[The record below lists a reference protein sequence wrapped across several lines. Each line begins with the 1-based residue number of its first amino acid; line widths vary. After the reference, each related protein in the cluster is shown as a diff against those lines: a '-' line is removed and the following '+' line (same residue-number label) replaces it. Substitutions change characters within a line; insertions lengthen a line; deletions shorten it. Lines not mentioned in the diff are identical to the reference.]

1 MRTRRGRRTGLPIR
15 VGAVSEGFGILRVW
29 QRPAPRP
36 RGRIATGPLPRSRP
50 GLPFPMPEID
60 PDWRPVAF
68 KEWQL
73 VAEALVRGEQS
84 VLLRK
89 GGISEGKA
97 GFQWLHDR
105 FFLFPSLFHEQA
117 EQVKP
122 RADGSPR
129 TLPEPAGGGNEVVFS
144 VYVETLATGRLTD
157 WEEVRRLD
165 PFHIWKEDIVRERFD
180 WGDEPG
186 ISWAVVR
193 AHELAHPWVL
203 EDRKSFGGC
212 RSWFGL
218 PVDEGGGWIERVR
231 SAREVEPACGRP
243 DWLG

>member
-1 MRTRRGRRTGLPIR
+1 
-15 VGAVSEGFGILRVW
+15 
-29 QRPAPRP
+29 
-36 RGRIATGPLPRSRP
+36 
-50 GLPFPMPEID
+50 MPPEFD

-73 VAEALVRGEQS
+73 VADAIASGEQS

-117 EQVKP
+117 TQVTP
-122 RADGSPR
+122 LPDGSLRSFQPIPG
-129 TLPEPAGGGNEVVFS
+129 LAADEVAFS
-144 VYVETLATGRLTD
+144 VYVETIATGRITD
-157 WEEVRRLD
+157 WGEVERLA
-165 PFHIWKEDIVRERFD
+165 PFHIWREEIVRERFD

-186 ISWAVVR
+186 LAWATIHAWKLSDPWILKDR
-193 AHELAHPWVL
+193 A
-203 EDRKSFGGC
+203 SFGGC

-218 PVDEGGGWIERVR
+218 PQDEGGGWRDR
-231 SAREVEPACGRP
+231 LASSASAEPRCGWP
-243 DWLG
+243 EWLI

>member
-1 MRTRRGRRTGLPIR
+1 
-15 VGAVSEGFGILRVW
+15 
-29 QRPAPRP
+29 
-36 RGRIATGPLPRSRP
+36 
-50 GLPFPMPEID
+50 MPEID
-60 PDWRPVAF
+60 PEWRPVAF

-117 EQVKP
+117 AQVKP
-122 RADGSPR
+122 APDGGERS
-129 TLPEPAGGGNEVVFS
+129 LPEAGGNGDIVFS
-144 VYVETLATGRLTD
+144 VFVETLATGRLTD
-157 WEEVRRLD
+157 WDAVGALE
-165 PFHIWKEDIVRERFD
+165 PYHIWREEIVRDRFE

-193 AHELAHPWVL
+193 AHELEDPWVL
-203 EDRKSFGGC
+203 PDRKSFGGC

-218 PVDEGGGWIERVR
+218 PPEENGGWIERLR
-231 SAREVEPACGRP
+231 NSREVEPRCGLPRE
-243 DWLG
+243 LL